1 MMNWTLITAS
11 IICSFSWISVSAAE
25 SQTVDVLLGEDINL
39 TCSKMSGSVKFWFKV
54 VNKTKAIW
62 ISTKIDDTG
71 TPSYCDSCQNGKFN
85 MRSNTSD
92 SSLEIKQVELSDSG
106 MYFCGD
112 YSGGRALFC
121 TQYLNVKGSSELHN
135 NAETKSKKG
144 DGVMMLMSV
153 ILGAL
158 TVFLLM
164 VIIVLVVKNRKL
176 QKAAGAEQNPRQRE
190 NPGSDELN
198 YATVNFRKKEKK

>member
-121 TQYLNVKGSSELHN
+121 TQYLNVKE
-135 NAETKSKKG
+135 G